1 MNSFSVRVDQ
11 EYDGFDLYLLIF
23 SKMMFAIPLIFNP
36 LSIIYTLS
44 NISNINWINNGE
56 MFLQFIS
63 KSCDLTIIVWQINK
77 GKSKLIS

>member
-44 NISNINWINNGE
+44 NISNIN
-56 MFLQFIS
+56 
-63 KSCDLTIIVWQINK
+63 
-77 GKSKLIS
+77 